1 MVALQ
6 GEDLTSVTYMWS
18 MISMSSPRLKTGSSL
33 LVLRMQVLDSGE
45 RVPPRRSRLLGR
57 CSSCVVSGMDPL
69 WPSCWAMARWNA
81 VVLGWLWHEVDTKW
95 LVVDCNDLL
104 SHAKCRALHHRYVK
118 LRLHV
123 KKG

>member
-45 RVPPRRSRLLGR
+45 RVPSRL
-57 CSSCVVSGMDPL
+57 
-69 WPSCWAMARWNA
+69 
-81 VVLGWLWHEVDTKW
+81 
-95 LVVDCNDLL
+95 
-104 SHAKCRALHHRYVK
+104 
-118 LRLHV
+118 
-123 KKG
+123 